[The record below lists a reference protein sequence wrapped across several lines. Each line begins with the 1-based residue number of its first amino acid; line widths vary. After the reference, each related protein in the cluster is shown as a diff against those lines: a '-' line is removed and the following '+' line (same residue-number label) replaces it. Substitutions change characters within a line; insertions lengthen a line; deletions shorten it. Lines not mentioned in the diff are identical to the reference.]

1 MKKFLPAILI
11 ALCFNQAPAFA
22 IPKSVAAV
30 EITKVS
36 SIAEHEGALIT
47 PQAITIFNNLDRKVA
62 ITSLD
67 FSGVQKWALTLDGS
81 PDQIAMAATAE
92 KDGSFWLA
100 GLSTATPVSESA
112 SATVP
117 ATNVDGVVV
126 EPVPPLRNDLN
137 AITLWKIS
145 VAGQLEKTF
154 VDSATAPTLITALSH
169 SISGISILADRGS
182 GNFIVNI
189 STTGKFSTTKP
200 LGSAKTTFNA
210 IYRNSDGSV
219 NLYGSSSE
227 VLAGKKLVGVRDGI
241 LAKVNKS
248 GVMTNLVRSSA
259 NRATRSWTGSTST
272 IFLVG
277 DVKAGGKNESAFTKF
292 NSSFSPTWT
301 LRLPSQGAQ
310 LAAPAANGG
319 HYALFNS
326 TSSIPGVT
334 GWKPTSATPIALR
347 FDSKGVITQALKSSQ
362 VKAAEAMSF
371 VPGVGL
377 VIVSQTGIFK
387 G

>member
-1 MKKFLPAILI
+1 MKKFLPTILI
-11 ALCFNQAPAFA
+11 ALFFNQAPAFA
-22 IPKSVAAV
+22 IPKSVAAA
-30 EITKVS
+30 EITKVN

-92 KDGSFWLA
+92 KDGSIWLA

-169 SISGISILADRGS
+169 STSGISILADRGS

-189 STTGKFSTTKP
+189 SATGKFTSTKP
-200 LGSAKTTFNA
+200 LGSAKTVFNA
-210 IYRNSDGSV
+210 IYRNSEGSV

-227 VLAGKKLVGVRDGI
+227 NLAGKKLVGVRDGI

-248 GVMTNLVRSSA
+248 GAITNLVRSSA

-292 NSSFSPTWT
+292 NSSFAPTWT

-310 LAAPAANGG
+310 LATPAANGG

-326 TSSIPGVT
+326 TASIPGVT
-334 GWKPTSATPIALR
+334 GWKPTVATPIALR

-362 VKAAEAMSF
+362 VKVAEAMSF

-377 VIVSQTGIFK
+377 VIVSQTGIYK